1 MVLGAVLWTAAM
13 TSIGT
18 GNPQALIYGGV
29 LLVSVIYAMFLH
41 RRLPA
46 RLASVGIY
54 DETRESD
61 LFHSGPLP

>member
-18 GNPQALIYGGV
+18 GNPQTLIYGGV
-29 LLVSVIYAMFLH
+29 LLLSVIYAAFLH